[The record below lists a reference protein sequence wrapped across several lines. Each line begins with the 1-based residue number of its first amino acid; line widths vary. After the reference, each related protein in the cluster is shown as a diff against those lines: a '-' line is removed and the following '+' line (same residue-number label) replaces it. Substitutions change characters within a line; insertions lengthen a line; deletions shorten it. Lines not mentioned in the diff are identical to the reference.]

1 MTEYCVTPALRCNSV
16 GLVALMG
23 LVALLGGGCAHTI
36 SQTVRQQVDTTLS
49 FAQLRA
55 NPEAYTGR
63 MLILG
68 GDILAVRNVE
78 GGTLLEILQK
88 PLDSYERPRLTDQ
101 TEGRFMVH
109 CGQYLD
115 PVIYKKGREITVAGR
130 VLGVRKGTIGEVEYT
145 YPLLSCVEL
154 YLWPEPV
161 RPVSYTPYPR
171 WYWWDPWYWDYP
183 WFWGPYYP

>member
-1 MTEYCVTPALRCNSV
+1 M
-16 GLVALMG
+16 
-23 LVALLGGGCAHTI
+23 
-36 SQTVRQQVDTTLS
+36 SQTVRQQVDPTLS

-55 NPEAYTGR
+55 NPEAYTDR
-63 MLILG
+63 MVMLG

-88 PLDSYERPRLTDQ
+88 PLDSYERPYLTDH

-109 CGQYLD
+109 CTQYLD
-115 PVIYKKGREITVAGR
+115 PVVYKKGREITVAGR
-130 VLGVRKGTIGEVEYT
+130 VLGVRKGPIGEVEYT

-161 RPVSYTPYPR
+161 PLVPSPYPR
-171 WYWWDPWYWDYP
+171 WYWDPWYWDRP
-183 WFWGPYYP
+183 WFWRPYYR